1 MIGNEG
7 MTEYEG
13 QEARR
18 RGGGWEQV
26 ERKRLKN
33 EKRATGHRWMKA
45 RNAGQ
50 LDTPDFSSYI
60 EKTTRLELSLSPL
73 SPEIIDA
80 SYETSCKMA

>member
-13 QEARR
+13 QEDE
-18 RGGGWEQV
+18 GWEQV

-33 EKRATGHRWMKA
+33 KKRATGHRWMKA

-50 LDTPDFSSYI
+50 LDTPDFSSCI

-73 SPEIIDA
+73 SAEIIDA

>member
-1 MIGNEG
+1 MRSRRLIGNEG

-50 LDTPDFSSYI
+50 LDAGLFVVHRENHSFGTLLVTPF
-60 EKTTRLELSLSPL
+60 
-73 SPEIIDA
+73 A
-80 SYETSCKMA
+80 

>member
-13 QEARR
+13 QARR
-18 RGGGWEQV
+18 RGGGAGETKEIK
-26 ERKRLKN
+26 ERK
-33 EKRATGHRWMKA
+33 KRSSGGMKA

-60 EKTTRLELSLSPL
+60 GKTTRLELSLSPL